1 MQTVATTWVN
11 AQVTLEL
18 EKRVRLLAAQRR
30 TSKSEIL
37 RQALAKFVETEEKRE
52 VKRDANEG

>member
-1 MQTVATTWVN
+1 MITTATTWVN